1 MATFTDPHG
10 VRIHYSS
17 WRVPEPTAIVQ
28 LVHGVGEH
36 IGRYG
41 RLIEALNEA
50 GYSVWA
56 DDHRGHGQ
64 TGFEQHGGDL
74 TRMGRLGPGG
84 LRAAIAAVEQFTDV
98 IRDAEGMDGPAAGEP
113 VPLVLLGQSWGSLM
127 AQIIVNRH
135 AGRYDGMVLTGTA
148 YRTLRHMDGGDL
160 NRRHKHL
167 GSTGME
173 WLSRDPSVAAEFVAD
188 PYTTE
193 TQLQRLFGLVD
204 AARLLGRP
212 ARGLPPELPVL
223 IMVGSDDT
231 LGGEES
237 ARRLAEA
244 YVRRSGLIDVE
255 VVVYDGARHEV
266 FNETNQ
272 AEARADLV
280 AWLDARFAVD

>member
-10 VRIHYSS
+10 VRIHYQS
-17 WRVPEPTAIVQ
+17 WRVPEPAAVVQ

-36 IGRYG
+36 IGRYA

-84 LRAAIAAVEQFTDV
+84 LRAAVAAVEQFTDV
-98 IRDAEGMDGPAAGEP
+98 IREAEGMDGAAAVDP

-127 AQIIVNRH
+127 AQMIVNRH
-135 AGRYDGMVLTGTA
+135 ADRYDGVVLTGTA
-148 YRTLRHMDGGDL
+148 YRTIRHMDAGDL

-193 TQLQRLFGLVD
+193 KQLQRLFGLVD

-212 ARGLPPELPVL
+212 ARGLPAELPVL

-244 YVRRSGLIDVE
+244 YVERSGLVDVE
-255 VVVYDGARHEV
+255 VVVYDGARHEI

-272 AEARADLV
+272 EEVRADLIR
-280 AWLDARFAVD
+280 WLDARFATD

>member
-1 MATFTDPHG
+1 MATFTDEHG
-10 VRIHYSS
+10 VRIHYES
-17 WRVPEPTAIVQ
+17 WRVAEPVAVVQ
-28 LVHGVGEH
+28 LAHGVGEH

-41 RLIEALNEA
+41 RLIEALNDA

-74 TRMGRLGPGG
+74 TRIGRLGPGG
-84 LRAAIAAVEQFTDV
+84 LRAAIAAVEQFTNV
-98 IRDAEGMDGPAAGEP
+98 VRETEGDE
-113 VPLVLLGQSWGSLM
+113 VPLILLGHSWGSLM

-135 AGRYDGMVLTGTA
+135 ADRYDGVVLTGTA
-148 YRTLRHMDGGDL
+148 YRTIRHMDAGDL

-173 WLSRDPSVAAEFVAD
+173 WLSRDPSVSAEFAAD

-193 TQLQRLFGLVD
+193 KQLQRLFGLVD
-204 AARLLGRP
+204 SARLLGRP
-212 ARGLPPELPVL
+212 ARGLPAELPVL

-244 YVRRSGLIDVE
+244 YARRSGLVDVE
-255 VVVYDGARHEV
+255 VVVYEDARHEV
-266 FNETNQ
+266 FNELNQ
-272 AEARADLV
+272 AEVRADLI
-280 AWLDARFAVD
+280 AWLDARFATD